1 MLTQRSNTRIS
12 AGRTLATLA
21 GMVPAL
27 LLTQTLLFAQTV
39 KVTPLGSKTGEFC
52 FFDRAMVLEDPTGLR
67 ILYDPG
73 TTVAGSTDPR
83 LGSIDVALLSHVH
96 SDHIGDAKLNQNP
109 DAPDARCDP
118 GFPTLP
124 AVPNS
129 NLAEIARAKGAAFVG
144 TGGDATF
151 LGRRIQGLTGV
162 CGGNPFS
169 SAPIVAPPPGPC
181 ISPLF
186 FGGKR
191 TVIRAGASLGVEISI
206 VTAKHDNSV
215 PTDLLFNPLG
225 SDLASQGLLY
235 EVGEPVGYIITFT
248 NGLTVYLSGDT
259 GQTSDMST
267 VVRQQYQA
275 QLAIINIGDVF
286 TTGPEEAAFAVNKLV
301 RPRSVIPSHANEVAT
316 SGGRVIPGTRT
327 AKFLSLIETN
337 GYVPLSGRTMQFDR
351 HGQCVSGCD

>member
-1 MLTQRSNTRIS
+1 MLTQRSNARIS
-12 AGRTLATLA
+12 IRRNLAALA
-21 GMVPAL
+21 GMLPAL
-27 LLTQTLLFAQTV
+27 LLSQTGLFGQTV

-52 FFDRAMVLEDPTGLR
+52 FFDRAMVLEDPTGIR

-73 TTVAGSTDPR
+73 TTVAGSADPR
-83 LGSIDVALLSHVH
+83 LGAIDVALLSHVH
-96 SDHIGDAKLNQNP
+96 SDHIGDARLNQDP
-109 DAPDARCDP
+109 DSPDARCDP

-124 AVPNS
+124 VVPNS
-129 NLAEIARAKGAAFVG
+129 NLAEIIGAKGASFVA

-151 LGRRIQGLTGV
+151 LGPRIQGLTGV

-169 SAPIVAPPPGPC
+169 SAPIVVPHQGPC

-191 TVIRAGASLGVEISI
+191 IVTRPGASNGVEISL
-206 VTAKHDNSV
+206 VTAKHDNGV
-215 PTDLLFNPLG
+215 PADLLSNPLAG
-225 SDLASQGLLY
+225 ELASQGLLY

-259 GQTSDMST
+259 GLTSDMST

-275 QLAIINIGDVF
+275 ELALINIGDVF
-286 TTGPEEAAFAVNKLV
+286 TTGPVEAAFAMNKLV

-316 SGGRVIPGTRT
+316 NGGKVIPGTRT
-327 AKFLSLIETN
+327 AKFLSLIEAK

-351 HGQCVSGCD
+351 HGLCISGCD